1 MGGGKMSQSMKM
13 SSPGDVISQA
23 SGGGIAGGGSKS
35 PGLSQTFKKPKSLL
49 CLVGSISLIL
59 LVVENLGLQA

>member
-35 PGLSQTFKKPKSLL
+35 PGLSQTFKKPKT
-49 CLVGSISLIL
+49 LVCY
-59 LVVENLGLQA
+59 VW